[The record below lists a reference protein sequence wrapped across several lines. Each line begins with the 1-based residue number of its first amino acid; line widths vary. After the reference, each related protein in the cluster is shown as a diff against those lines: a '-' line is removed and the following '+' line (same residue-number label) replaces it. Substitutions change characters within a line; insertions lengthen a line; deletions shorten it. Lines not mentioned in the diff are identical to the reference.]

1 MVDGTA
7 AKQVSV
13 CCYRPAAAP
22 AESFQA
28 AVGPVGL
35 LGRHECCRRRHHSKL
50 GLRTGPG
57 DTPLRP
63 AAGGDGGDGLLLS
76 RRTWAGTCRTHARS
90 SYHVYFLHPQFMRVR
105 HHQPVSVVVCSRR
118 LQELKQ
124 VSSGNPVCLRWNV
137 TCGPALHWLSMI
149 QQRPKTCQRP
159 NGSDASP
166 ETRIFS
172 EKAWCQEA
180 VGWIHSHHKL
190 YLSKVVYRLR
200 VVHLYIRMGIINVS
214 QAYAVESEQTPG

>member
-7 AKQVSV
+7 AKQV

-63 AAGGDGGDGLLLS
+63 AAAQQVMVVMACCCQGAHGLMQNACAQLLPRLFLPS
-76 RRTWAGTCRTHARS
+76 SVHACAAPPASFSCLHRLLYTTAGAQTCIQRESCLFALERNLWA
-90 SYHVYFLHPQFMRVR
+90 
-105 HHQPVSVVVCSRR
+105 
-118 LQELKQ
+118 
-124 VSSGNPVCLRWNV
+124 
-137 TCGPALHWLSMI
+137 PALHWLSMI

-190 YLSKVVYRLR
+190 YLSKVVYRSAEGSAS
-200 VVHLYIRMGIINVS
+200 VHLYGHYQCQS
-214 QAYAVESEQTPG
+214 SSCC